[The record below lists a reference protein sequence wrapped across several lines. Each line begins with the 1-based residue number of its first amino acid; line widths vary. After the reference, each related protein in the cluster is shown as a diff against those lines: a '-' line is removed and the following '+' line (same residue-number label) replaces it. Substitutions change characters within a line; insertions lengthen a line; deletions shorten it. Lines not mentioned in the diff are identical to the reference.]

1 MILIDGAF
9 GEGGGQILRYSA
21 ALAAATGKTVRVV
34 NIRANRPN
42 PGLRPQHL
50 SSLKILQMIFG
61 GFIEGLRIGSTEV
74 VIKLDGPKPGR
85 LTYDIGTAGSISL
98 VMQSLVP
105 ALVLADSESE
115 ITLIGGTDVKWS
127 PTIDYMRYVYT
138 SIIKKFGPTIHIDVL
153 KRGYYP
159 AGGGKVRLRVAPSG
173 MLDNVKLL
181 DRGELDELLIRS
193 VVSRLP
199 QHIIHRQADAALKT
213 VSRAGL
219 GDLEDII
226 RVEKEHVP
234 PDKAGGP
241 GTSTLVVARHSGGL
255 YCGGDSIGE
264 RGKPA
269 EKVGEEAAKRFL
281 KWLESGAVLDR
292 YIGDMII
299 PFMALAEGGGA
310 YTVSE
315 FTKHM
320 ESALYVVEKLLGV
333 EYTVEEVGESI
344 YKIEIR

>member
-61 GFIEGLRIGSTEV
+61 GSIEGLRIGSTEV
-74 VIKLDGPKPGR
+74 VIRLDGPKPGR

-138 SIIKKFGPTIHIDVL
+138 SIIKKFGPVIHIDVL

-159 AGGGKVRLRVAPSG
+159 VGGGKVRLRVVPSG
-173 MLDNVKLL
+173 MLDRVKLL
-181 DRGELDELLIRS
+181 DRGGLDEVLIRS

-213 VSRAGL
+213 VLRSGL
-219 GDLEDII
+219 RDLENII
-226 RVEKEHVP
+226 KVEKEHVP
-234 PDKAGGP
+234 HDKAGGP
-241 GTSTLVVARHSGGL
+241 GTSILVVARHSEGL

-269 EKVGEEAAKRFL
+269 EKVGEDAAKRFL
-281 KWLESGAVLDR
+281 GWLKSGAVLDR
-292 YIGDMII
+292 YVGDMII
-299 PFMALAEGGGA
+299 PFMALSEGGGV

-315 FTKHM
+315 FTRHM
-320 ESALYVVEKLLGV
+320 ESALYVVEKILGV
-333 EYTVEEVGESI
+333 EYTIEKISGSI
-344 YKIEIR
+344 YKVEIR